1 MNEQNASDQIDEQET
16 LDQTLDAVLA
26 TEETASTTTDIA
38 DMVHESPETTR
49 STLTELHNQGRI
61 ERLEIHDTGVL
72 WWAPRPL
79 DDVLKSTGAET
90 ILKRLSDE
98 LATSITL
105 GDGTVYEDGDKH
117 SSSELNQEI
126 ESQDELHSSKSN
138 SGGLVPSS
146 EESGEKRQELKE
158 GADFED
164 VSE

>member
-1 MNEQNASDQIDEQET
+1 MKEQNDPEQTNEQET
-16 LDQTLDAVLA
+16 LDQTLDALLA
-26 TEETASTTTDIA
+26 TEEAASTTSDIA
-38 DMVHESPETTR
+38 NIVQESPETTR

-79 DDVLKSTGAET
+79 DGVLKSTGAET

-117 SSSELNQEI
+117 SPSELNQET
-126 ESQDELHSSKSN
+126 ESRNELHSSKN
-138 SGGLVPSS
+138 DSGGLVPSS
-146 EESGEKRQELKE
+146 KESGEKRRELKE